1 MMPMEHG
8 RICLTNMLN
17 GVVQE
22 SKLTLVRLEVSC
34 LKITESQFVRQ
45 VFYGSLSGVEKY
57 GVFGGIGVFTI
68 GVSQFIALG

>member
-34 LKITESQFVRQ
+34 LETTESHFVRQ
-45 VFYGSLSGVEKY
+45 VFYGSLSGVEN
-57 GVFGGIGVFTI
+57 GVFDGIGFFTI